1 MAWNAVEGEHT
12 IMMRAL
18 WSAASGMRAQ
28 QTNVDSI
35 SNNLANVNTTAY
47 KTEKPEFKSL
57 LYQTLQTETTTA
69 NGEQKPISAQVGLG
83 TRVASITSSFRQG
96 PMLDVESKS
105 AVAIDGFGLFA
116 VSGIDD
122 ETYYTRNGD
131 FGWSEGA
138 NGLTLC
144 TAEGYQVMDT
154 NGNEI
159 ILPEGVDANQVM
171 ISDYGAIGYTDAQ
184 NVYHALNQSIG
195 VWQFNNDA
203 GLEKISGTYYLETEA
218 SGQPLNEATTAG
230 LKRSKMRQGYL
241 EGSNVQ
247 VADEMVNLI
256 IAQRAYELNSKAIT
270 TSDTML
276 EQANN
281 LKR

>member
-1 MAWNAVEGEHT
+1 
-12 IMMRAL
+12 MMRAL
-18 WSAASGMRAQ
+18 WTAASGMRAQ
-28 QTNVDSI
+28 QQNVDSI
-35 SNNLANVNTTAY
+35 SHNLSNVNTVGY
-47 KTEKPEFKSL
+47 KTEKPEFKTL
-57 LYQTLQTETTTA
+57 LYQTLQTRTTTA

-83 TRVASITSSFRQG
+83 TRVASITSSFEQG
-96 PMLDVESKS
+96 PMFDVESKS
-105 AVAIDGFGLFA
+105 ALGIEGFGLFA
-116 VSGIDD
+116 VRGLDN
-122 ETYYTRNGD
+122 EVYYTRNGD
-131 FGWSEGA
+131 FTWSQGA

-144 TAEGYQVMDT
+144 TSEGYQVLDS

-159 ILPEGVDANQVM
+159 VIPDEVPAGKVVF
-171 ISDYGAIGYTDAQ
+171 SSTGAISYTDAQ
-184 NVYHALNQSIG
+184 DNYVPLNQSVG
-195 VWQFNNDA
+195 LWQFNNDA
-203 GLEKISGTYYLETEA
+203 GLEKITGTYYRETDA
-218 SGQPLNEATTAG
+218 SGAPMNEAANPA
-230 LKRSKMRQGYL
+230 LRRSKVNQGYL

>member
-1 MAWNAVEGEHT
+1 
-12 IMMRAL
+12 MMRAL

-35 SNNLANVNTTAY
+35 AHNLSNVNTTGY
-47 KTEKPEFKSL
+47 KTEKPEFKTL

-69 NGEQKPISAQVGLG
+69 NGAQKPISAQVGLG
-83 TRVASITSSFRQG
+83 TRVASITSQFTPG
-96 PMLDVESKS
+96 PMQDVESNS
-105 AVAIDGFGLFA
+105 AVAIEGDGLFG
-116 VSGIDD
+116 VNGMDGQV
-122 ETYYTRNGD
+122 YYTRNGD
-131 FGWSEGA
+131 FYWSQGA

-144 TAEGYQVMDT
+144 TSEGYQVLDS

-159 ILPEGVDANQVM
+159 ILPDEVDASRVM
-171 ISDYGAIGYTDAQ
+171 ISSDGVIGYTDTQ
-184 NVYHALNQSIG
+184 NVYVPLNQSIG
-195 VWQFNNDA
+195 LWQFNNDA
-203 GLEKISGTYYLETEA
+203 GLSKISGTYYIETEA
-218 SGQPLNEATTAG
+218 SGTPMNEATTAG
-230 LKRSKMRQGYL
+230 IRRSDVRQGYL

-247 VADEMVNLI
+247 VADEMVNMI
-256 IAQRAYELNSKAIT
+256 VAQRAYELNSRAIT

>member
-1 MAWNAVEGEHT
+1 
-12 IMMRAL
+12 MMRAL

-35 SNNLANVNTTAY
+35 AHNLSNVNTTGY
-47 KTEKPEFKSL
+47 KTEKPEFKTL

-69 NGEQKPISAQVGLG
+69 NGAQKPISAQVGLG
-83 TRVASITSSFRQG
+83 TRVASITSQFGQG
-96 PMLDVESKS
+96 PMLDVDSNS
-105 AVAIDGFGLFA
+105 AVAIDGDGLFG
-116 VSGIDD
+116 VNGMDGQV
-122 ETYYTRNGD
+122 YYTRNGD
-131 FGWSEGA
+131 FYWGQGA

-144 TAEGYQVMDT
+144 TSEGYQVLDS

-159 ILPEGVDANQVM
+159 ILPDEVDASHVM
-171 ISDYGAIGYTDAQ
+171 ISSDGVVGYTDPQ
-184 NVYHALNQSIG
+184 NAYVSLNQSIG
-195 VWQFNNDA
+195 LWQFNNDA
-203 GLEKISGTYYLETEA
+203 GLSKISGTYYIETEA
-218 SGQPLNEATTAG
+218 SGAPMNEATTAG
-230 LKRSKMRQGYL
+230 IRRSDIRQGFL

-247 VADEMVNLI
+247 VADEMVNMI
-256 IAQRAYELNSKAIT
+256 VAQRAYELNSRAIT